1 MLQAYNGRFRIQ
13 SAENPLMERAMPS
26 SLVETLGTLEDPRV
40 DRTRL
45 HSLTDILVLSVLA
58 VICGADSFVAIAL
71 FGQLN
76 EAWLRTFLALPHG
89 IPSHD
94 TLGRVF
100 ARLDAARFEEGFR
113 DWVQGT
119 FALTHGQVVPMG
131 GQSVR
136 GSHDRGRGLEPLH
149 LVSAWAQAHRLVL
162 AQTAVAGHSNEITAI
177 PALLR
182 MLCLEGCI
190 VTLDAMGCQK
200 KIARPIRTQGADH
213 VLRVRGNRQGL
224 HERLEDTR
232 ALERPADFAG
242 CPHDDADTVG
252 KDHGRIQI
260 RRGWTTGAPAYLAHI
275 DPDREWC
282 DLASR
287 VWVEAERRCGDR
299 VATDTR
305 GFIASLP
312 PRTKPLLQ
320 AVRRHWSIEN
330 AHHWVLDVACGEDD
344 SRIRT
349 GHAAHNMAI
358 LKRIAHNLLRQ
369 DRSLKVGIANKRLA
383 AAWNKDY
390 LCQLIGL
397 KPKPPI

>member
-1 MLQAYNGRFRIQ
+1 MDGPML
-13 SAENPLMERAMPS
+13 S
-26 SLVETLGTLEDPRV
+26 SLVETLDTQEDPRV
-40 DRTRL
+40 DRTQL
-45 HSLTDILVLSVLA
+45 HHLTDILVLSVLA

-76 EAWLRTFLALPHG
+76 EAWLRTFLELPHG

-100 ARLDAARFEEGFR
+100 ARLDATGFEEGFR
-113 DWVQGT
+113 DWVQAA
-119 FALTHGQVVPMG
+119 FALTDGQVVPIDG
-131 GQSVR
+131 KSVR
-136 GSHDRGRGLEPLH
+136 GSHDRGRGLGPLH

-162 AQTAVAGHSNEITAI
+162 AQTAVDAKSNASTAI
-177 PALLR
+177 PELLR

-200 KIARPIRTQGADH
+200 VIAHQIRQQEADYAR
-213 VLRVRGNRQGL
+213 RVRAHHKGL
-224 HERLEDTR
+224 HDRMQDTFRLER
-232 ALERPADFAG
+232 AEDFAG
-242 CPHDDADTVG
+242 CPHDYADMVG
-252 KDHGRIQI
+252 KDHGRIEI
-260 RRGWTTGAPAYLAHI
+260 RRCRTTGDPAYLAHV

-282 DLASR
+282 DLASL
-287 VWVEAERRCGDR
+287 VWVESERHGGDR
-299 VATDTR
+299 VTTDTR
-305 GFIASLP
+305 FFISSLP
-312 PRTKPLLQ
+312 PEAKRLLQ
-320 AVRRHWSIEN
+320 TVRRHWSIEN
-330 AHHWVLDVACGEDD
+330 AHHWVMAVAFGEDD

-390 LCQLIGL
+390 LCRLIGL
-397 KPKPPI
+397 ELKPI